1 MERDADKKDGQGRL
15 VLVGFV
21 PHPPVMVPEV
31 GRGQERQVEKT
42 IQAMQRLG
50 KETAAAEPETLIVI
64 TPHGPVFQD
73 AFAMAGGEELRGN
86 LWQFGAA
93 GVAMRYPNDPA
104 LLHLI
109 AEEAAKE
116 GITAVV
122 MDEKLAR
129 RFSVP
134 VSLDHGVL
142 VPLYF
147 LRQGGVL
154 SPQEAAKAPG
164 KSVGV
169 RLVSIAYGFL
179 PYDEVYAFGIA
190 LQRAVR
196 RSGKRVALIAS
207 GDLSHRL
214 TPDAPAGYHP
224 EGAAFDR
231 RVCELTAAGD
241 VEGFFQFTPRQVEKA
256 GECGLRSFLVG
267 WGAADG
273 CQISPQVYSYEGPFG
288 VGYMV
293 ANLGVGEEDPGRR
306 LLERLREGHRQIL
319 KARRENEPFPVRL
332 ARQTVESFVKEGKRP
347 SLPAEVPEEFERA
360 AGVFVSIKKKGQLR
374 GCIGTVY
381 PMRGSVAEEIIENA
395 ISAAVRDPRFPP
407 VAPEELEDL
416 EYSVDVLGDPEPV
429 SGLEELDPVRYG
441 VIVSSGQRRGLLLP
455 DLEGVETAEEQVS
468 IARRKAGISEN
479 EPVTLERFE
488 VKRFK

>member
-15 VLVGFV
+15 VLVGFA

-42 IQAMQRLG
+42 IKAMQRLG
-50 KETAAAEPETLIVI
+50 RETAAAAPETVVII

-93 GVAMRYPNDPA
+93 GVAVRYPNDPV

-109 AEEAAKE
+109 AEEAAAE

-122 MDEKLAR
+122 MDEALSR

-134 VSLDHGVL
+134 ISLDHGVL

-154 SPQEAAKAPG
+154 APHEAAKGPG
-164 KSVGV
+164 GGVGV
-169 RLVSIAYGFL
+169 RLVSVAYGFL
-179 PYDEVYAFGIA
+179 PYDEVYAFGVA
-190 LQRAVR
+190 LQRAVK

-224 EGAAFDR
+224 EGAVFDR

-241 VEGFFQFTPRQVEKA
+241 VEGFFQFAPRQVEKA
-256 GECGLRSFLVG
+256 GECGLRSFLVA
-267 WGAADG
+267 WGAVDG
-273 CQISPQVYSYEGPFG
+273 YKISPQVYSYEGPFG

-293 ANLGVGEEDPGRR
+293 ANLGVGDEDPGRR
-306 LLERLREGHRQIL
+306 LLDRLREERRQNL
-319 KARRENEPFPVRL
+319 KQQREKESFPVRL
-332 ARQTVESFVKEGKRP
+332 ARQTVEGFVKEGRRP
-347 SLPAEVPEEFERA
+347 PLPEDVPEEFKHA

-381 PMRGSVAEEIIENA
+381 PVRNSIAEEIIENA

-407 VAPEELEDL
+407 ITPEELEDL
-416 EYSVDVLGDPEPV
+416 EYSVDILGEPERV
-429 SGLEELDPVRYG
+429 AGLEELDPVRYG
-441 VIVSSGQRRGLLLP
+441 VIVSSGQQRGLLLP
-455 DLEGVETAEEQVS
+455 DLEGVDTAEEQVA
-468 IARRKAGISEN
+468 IARRKANIREG
-479 EPVTLERFE
+479 EPITLERFE
-488 VKRFK
+488 VKRYK